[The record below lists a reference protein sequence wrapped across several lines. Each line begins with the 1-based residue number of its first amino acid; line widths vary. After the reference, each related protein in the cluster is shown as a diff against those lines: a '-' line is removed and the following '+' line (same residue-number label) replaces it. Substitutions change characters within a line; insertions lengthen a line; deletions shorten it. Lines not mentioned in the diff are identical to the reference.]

1 MQEAMTGEYGL
12 FDPKMMTGKAG
23 KACAGLNI
31 GLAAITEKSHKKQLA
46 EVGKQMDSAIR
57 DQKSVTSQLE
67 NIAKS

>member
-1 MQEAMTGEYGL
+1 MREAMTGDMGL

-23 KACAGLNI
+23 KACAGLNV
-31 GLAAITEKSHKKQLA
+31 GLAVVAEKSHKKQLA
-46 EVGKQMDSAIR
+46 ETGKQMASAIN